1 MTISQHLSRQPVRL
15 AVGPFCL
22 GELTTPGRFGAGVK
36 VKVLLT
42 NIYDPSDGNG
52 NFTYS
57 KTGAKCPAPL
67 AYYPA
72 GRETRPLLDPW
83 QTELTTTDNVPAES
97 ERLYR
102 TLQQAVDTQMQETGF
117 VPDIGYGMNN
127 DAPATAREPATTLAK
142 RQTNGVNGNGHQT
155 EPAADASR
163 RATTPADRRTMI
175 AMMRDAVVGA
185 KVAVREMREQLETT
199 RRRLTIERKELET
212 VRRRAR
218 LAEQID
224 DAQTL
229 QIAREY
235 ERKHGDRVE
244 VLERKLAAQ
253 EAELN
258 LAEREVEDMTR
269 ELKSRAAGVERGGA
283 KAEVGGGEEGADAVL
298 GAEDP
303 LEQEKSTLRSEIDR
317 MAREAR
323 ASEML
328 AELKRR
334 MGK

>member
-1 MTISQHLSRQPVRL
+1 MSRAGAWQAD
-15 AVGPFCL
+15 AVACAPCA
-22 GELTTPGRFGAGVK
+22 RGV
-36 VKVLLT
+36 
-42 NIYDPSDGNG
+42 NIWD
-52 NFTYS
+52 TL
-57 KTGAKCPAPL
+57 PAS
-67 AYYPA
+67 
-72 GRETRPLLDPW
+72 R
-83 QTELTTTDNVPAES
+83 
-97 ERLYR
+97 
-102 TLQQAVDTQMQETGF
+102 
-117 VPDIGYGMNN
+117 VPDAQPTILSSR
-127 DAPATAREPATTLAK
+127 ARMFEELK
-142 RQTNGVNGNGHQT
+142 QRMR
-155 EPAADASR
+155 DLID
-163 RATTPADRRTMI
+163 RATSPADRRTMI
-175 AMMRDAVVGA
+175 AMMRDAVVEA
-185 KVAVREMREQLETT
+185 KVSVREMRDQLEGT

-235 ERKHGDRVE
+235 ERRHGDRVE

-258 LAEREVEDMTR
+258 LAEREVDDMTR
-269 ELKSRAAGVERGGA
+269 ELKSRAAGVEPGGA
-283 KAEVGGGEEGADAVL
+283 AAEVGVGEVDGEGTSL
-298 GAEDP
+298 PLEDP
-303 LEQEKSTLRSEIDR
+303 AEQGSTLRSEIDR